1 MIDFILTKDD
11 KGFDLSYLMKLLY
24 SLNKGEYKVTI
35 KKKRANRTNPQNNY
49 LWGVVYEY
57 VLRGLIDIGY
67 DDITN
72 IDQVHELCKLRFT
85 KTEVVNK
92 HTGEIIY
99 CPIQST
105 KTMDKVEF
113 STYVD
118 LIKEWAKEYLNI
130 DIPEP
135 NN

>member
-11 KGFDLSYLMKLLY
+11 NGFDLSHLMKLLY
-24 SLNKGEYKVTI
+24 SLKKGEYKVTI

-72 IDQVHELCKLRFT
+72 IDQVHEL
-85 KTEVVNK
+85 
-92 HTGEIIY
+92 
-99 CPIQST
+99 
-105 KTMDKVEF
+105 
-113 STYVD
+113 
-118 LIKEWAKEYLNI
+118 
-130 DIPEP
+130 
-135 NN
+135 